1 MASGKKAGRHSQ
13 QANDFLEPKAPTI
26 TGATDVGTNRAYNQ
40 GAVDVTFTLPGDSP
54 AATSYT
60 VYGTNGS
67 HNHSQSGSSSPIRI
81 ESLYSNT
88 SYTFTVVASN
98 AAGNSVASS
107 SSSPVLVTTV
117 PDTAGSLSAS
127 TNGQNNNLASW
138 SAPGQNGGKAII
150 DYEVSDNGGNA
161 PDVQTTASTS
171 ITFTGQADNFSWA
184 FRVRVRNANGY
195 SAYTP
200 YSNYI
205 TTTPF
210 SFAPFGFTPFGFTP
224 FGFTPFGFTPSK
236 SIGAD
241 TLVHSKVPEG
251 LVLAHNISV
260 GDILYSAAI
269 DDLPTSGTGLEEIL
283 NIWQSADPN
292 INTDIETTVVAI
304 SAGIA
309 NTTFVIN
316 GNKYTNTHWI
326 MIKRDDV
333 AKFVPA
339 NEVLTS
345 DLVYSPTFND
355 WQPVIENRVSSGS
368 ELVITIN
375 CEPYDVFFTDNA
387 LVHDSQRLEF
397 DSPNVITDPNQSLA
411 QSLESLY
418 QQWKTSS
425 AEDNNPPA

>member
-1 MASGKKAGRHSQ
+1 MSKQAGRMSQ
-13 QANDFLEPKAPTI
+13 SANDFLEPKAPTI
-26 TGATDVGTNRAYNQ
+26 TGATDVGTNRAYNN
-40 GAVDVTFTLPGDSP
+40 GAVDVSFTLPGDSP

-60 VYGTNGS
+60 VTSSPGSYTGTA
-67 HNHSQSGSSSPIRI
+67 SSSPVRVTG
-81 ESLYSNT
+81 LQSNT
-88 SYTFTVVASN
+88 SYTFTMIASN
-98 AAGNSVASS
+98 ASGNSAVSNTSS
-107 SSSPVLVTTV
+107 SVTATTV
-117 PDTAGSLSAS
+117 PDVPGSLSAS
-127 TNGQNNNLASW
+127 NNGQNNNLAQW
-138 SAPGQNGGKAII
+138 GTPANGGKSII

-161 PDVQTTASTS
+161 PDVQTTSSNS
-171 ITFTGQADNFSWA
+171 IAFSGQANNFSWA
-184 FRVRVRNANGY
+184 FRVRARNDNGY
-195 SAYTP
+195 SEYSA
-200 YSNYI
+200 YSNSI

-269 DDLPTSGTGLEEIL
+269 DDLVTEGEGLEEIL
-283 NIWQSADPN
+283 NVWQSANPN
-292 INTDIETTVVAI
+292 INTDIETTVIAI

-326 MIKRDDV
+326 MIKRDGI

-339 NEVLTS
+339 DQVLES
-345 DLVYSPTFND
+345 DLIYSPTFND

-387 LVHDSQRLEF
+387 LVHDSQRLEL
-397 DSPNVITDPNQSLA
+397 DSPNVITNSDQSLA

-418 QQWKTSS
+418 QQWKLSS
-425 AEDNNPPA
+425 ASDDNPTA

>member
-98 AAGNSVASS
+98 AVGNSPASS
-107 SSSPVLVTTV
+107 SSSSVLVTTV
-117 PDTAGSLSAS
+117 PDVPTGLSAT
-127 TNGQNNNLASW
+127 TNGAQQNLASW
-138 SAPGQNGGKAII
+138 SGPANGGKAII
-150 DYEVSDNGGNA
+150 DYEVQDNGGGA
-161 PDVQTTASTS
+161 PDSQTTASTS
-171 ITFTGQADNFSWA
+171 INFSSQDNNFAWN
-184 FRVRVRNANGY
+184 FRVRARNDNGY
-195 SAYTP
+195 SNFSG
-200 YSNYI
+200 YSNTI

-210 SFAPFGFTPFGFTP
+210 SFSPFGFTPFGFTP

-425 AEDNNPPA
+425 AENNNPPA

>member
-1 MASGKKAGRHSQ
+1 MSKQAGRMSQ
-13 QANDFLEPKAPTI
+13 SANDFLEPKAPTI
-26 TGATDVGTNRAYNQ
+26 TGVTDVGTNRAYNN
-40 GAVDVTFTLPGDSP
+40 GAVDVAFTLPADSP

-60 VYGTNGS
+60 VTSSPGSYTGT
-67 HNHSQSGSSSPIRI
+67 GSSSPVRV
-81 ESLYSNT
+81 EGLQSNT
-88 SYTFTVVASN
+88 SYTFTMIAANAS
-98 AAGNSVASS
+98 GNSATSNTSS
-107 SSSPVLVTTV
+107 SVTATTV
-117 PDTAGSLSAS
+117 PNVVVSLSAA

-138 SAPGQNGGKAII
+138 SAPAANGGKAII

-161 PDVQTTASTS
+161 PDVQTTGSTS

-184 FRVRVRNANGY
+184 FRVRARNANGY
-195 SAYTP
+195 SAYSS
-200 YSNYI
+200 YSNSI

-269 DDLPTSGTGLEEIL
+269 DDLVTEGQGLEEIL
-283 NIWQSADPN
+283 NVWQSANPN

-326 MIKRDDV
+326 MIKRDGI

-339 NEVLTS
+339 DQVLES
-345 DLVYSPTFND
+345 DLIYSPTFND

-387 LVHDSQRLEF
+387 LVHDSQRLEL
-397 DSPNVITDPNQSLA
+397 DSPNVITNSDQSLA

-418 QQWKTSS
+418 QQWKLSS
-425 AEDNNPPA
+425 ASDDNPPA